1 MAKED
6 ILQQI
11 EELSVKDLAEL
22 VEMFEERFNVSAAM
36 AAPVAVAV
44 APADG
49 GGAEAVSE
57 TLKVVMTS
65 AGQKKI
71 QVIKEIKEITGKALK
86 ACKELVDNLPAV
98 IKKTCPM
105 MRRRASE
112 RNWRQL
118 ELKSNCSSLRIRPI
132 RSWL

>member
-11 EELSVKDLAEL
+11 EEMSVKDLADL
-22 VEMFEERFNVSAAM
+22 VEAIEERFNVSAAM

-44 APADG
+44 APGAGGDG
-49 GGAEAVSE
+49 EATAAE

-71 QVIKEIKEITGKALK
+71 QVIKEVKEITGKGLK
-86 ACKELVDNLPAV
+86 ECKELADTLPAT
-98 IKKTCPM
+98 IKENVDPDEATSIK
-105 MRRRASE
+105 E
-112 RNWRQL
+112 KL
-118 ELKSNCSSLRIRPI
+118 EAAGAEIELQ
-132 RSWL
+132 

>member
-44 APADG
+44 APAEG
-49 GGAEAVSE
+49 EGAEAANE
-57 TLKVVMTS
+57 ALKVVMTS
-65 AGQKKI
+65 SGQKKI
-71 QVIKEIKEITGKALK
+71 QVIKEIKEITGKGLK
-86 ACKELVDNLPAV
+86 ECKELADNLPAV
-98 IKKTCPM
+98 IKEDVSNDEATSIK
-105 MRRRASE
+105 E
-112 RNWRQL
+112 KL
-118 ELKSNCSSLRIRPI
+118 EAAGAEVELQ
-132 RSWL
+132 

>member
-44 APADG
+44 ASADG
-49 GGAEAVSE
+49 DGAASAAPE

-71 QVIKEIKEITGKALK
+71 QVIKEIKEITGKGLK
-86 ACKELVDNLPAV
+86 ECKDLADNLPAV
-98 IKKTCPM
+98 IKEGVSTDEATSIREK
-105 MRRRASE
+105 
-112 RNWRQL
+112 L
-118 ELKSNCSSLRIRPI
+118 EAAGAEVELQ
-132 RSWL
+132 

>member
-44 APADG
+44 APAAGEG
-49 GGAEAVSE
+49 GDAGASE
-57 TLKVVMTS
+57 TLKVVITG

-71 QVIKEIKEITGKALK
+71 QVIKEIKEITGKGLK
-86 ACKELVDNLPAV
+86 ECKELVDNLPAV
-98 IKKTCPM
+98 IKEDVSNDEATSIK
-105 MRRRASE
+105 E
-112 RNWRQL
+112 KL
-118 ELKSNCSSLRIRPI
+118 EAAGADVELQ
-132 RSWL
+132 

>member
-11 EELSVKDLAEL
+11 EELSVKELAEL
-22 VEMFEERFNVSAAM
+22 VEMFEERFNVSAAA

-44 APADG
+44 APADE
-49 GGAEAVSE
+49 GAAGAAAE

-71 QVIKEIKEITGKALK
+71 QVIKEIKEITGKGLK
-86 ACKELVDNLPAV
+86 ECKELADNLPAV
-98 IKKTCPM
+98 IKEDVSNDEATSIK
-105 MRRRASE
+105 E
-112 RNWRQL
+112 KL
-118 ELKSNCSSLRIRPI
+118 EAAGAEVELQ
-132 RSWL
+132 